1 MDTIYRSIN
10 KLGYFISTQD
20 CKIATIRAVVIA
32 LALGSLLLVLM
43 HMADR
48 SRETRS
54 LGWSEH
60 SGFAVGHTG

>member
-1 MDTIYRSIN
+1 MDTIYRSIS

-32 LALGSLLLVLM
+32 LALGGLLLLLM
-43 HMADR
+43 HAADR

-54 LGWSEH
+54 LGWLEQ
-60 SGFAVGHTG
+60 SGFAVGNTG